1 MAKRETLLQQRI
13 ARELN
18 ANSSIKVI
26 KTHGSPYMEM
36 GTPDLIGCY
45 NDRFFAFEVKN
56 ADVDDDGNFTEK
68 ASNIQVKRMDQW
80 AAVGAIV
87 GVVRS
92 INDAFDLL
100 GLLDDDDTDDD
111 ADIVYNDTEI
121 GEDE

>member
-1 MAKRETLLQQRI
+1 MAKRETLLQMRI

-45 NDRFFAFEVKN
+45 NGRFFAFEVKRP
-56 ADVDDDGNFTEK
+56 DVDDDGNFTEK
-68 ASNIQVKRMDQW
+68 ASNIQIKRMDEW

-100 GLLDDDDTDDD
+100 GLLDDED
-111 ADIVYNDTEI
+111 NDV
-121 GEDE
+121 

>member
-1 MAKRETLLQQRI
+1 MAKRETLLQMRI

-18 ANSSIKVI
+18 ANPQIKLI
-26 KTHGSPYMEM
+26 KQHGNIHAEI
-36 GTPDLIGCY
+36 GTPDLHGCY
-45 NDRFFAFEVKN
+45 NGRSFLFEVKRP
-56 ADVDDDGNFTEK
+56 DVDEEGNFTEK

-100 GLLDDDDTDDD
+100 GLLDEDDEDDED
-111 ADIVYNDTEI
+111 NDV
-121 GEDE
+121 